1 MISHSYLFK
10 TLSLVRLQCV
20 SIGMCLAI
28 VSFAG
33 CTAGPSTVE
42 RNILI
47 AVVDFQRVLEETRA
61 GKDLKGTFDSFMK
74 DRQVLLELEQQEIQE
89 IRNNLV
95 NQGSVLS
102 DSARKQREEMF
113 QRRVRDYQL
122 KEAALSRE
130 LQEKQNDLMSG
141 FRADVEEVVTRV
153 AEERNFSIVIQ
164 RGDNTSTLYHRSQLD
179 ISDDII
185 QKMDDDAS

>member
-1 MISHSYLFK
+1 MSASNRPTFK
-10 TLSLVRLQCV
+10 PCTLRV
-20 SIGMCLAI
+20 
-28 VSFAG
+28 
-33 CTAGPSTVE
+33 TAKF
-42 RNILI
+42 I

-74 DRQVLLELEQQEIQE
+74 DRQVLLELEQQEIQG
-89 IRNNLV
+89 IRNDLV

-102 DSARKQREEMF
+102 DAARQQREEMF
-113 QRRVRDYQL
+113 QRRVRDYQS

-141 FRADVEEVVTRV
+141 FRADVERVVSSI

-185 QKMDDDAS
+185 QKMDDDVS